1 MQRANRARYHEKIQR
16 FVDRE
21 HRAIDPHQIPA
32 QLLFNRLAAGG
43 QAPGFHVRGRM
54 NDVNTLNAKLA
65 AFLEQ
70 EKKDE
75 LERGYTTHLEYPHKY
90 ASFLI
95 GKRGDNIN
103 RLQEEFDVE
112 LNYQEGK
119 VELKGPK
126 AKCDA
131 CKSHIASMVKKLE
144 DETTHSIKV
153 APQYHGS
160 LKGPKGTQ
168 VVRLQDRYSV
178 RINFPR
184 PASSPADDADAGTEG
199 SFRNH
204 HQQAPDVVTIKG
216 PKKGADEAKDEIL
229 NLLQYLVDHSHAAVV
244 SMAAKQIP
252 SLIGSGGREL
262 ENLREQSGGCNID
275 IPKRDAIDANGR
287 VEVKLRGTKQQVEAA
302 KKILAERAKVFDN
315 TVTKLL
321 PVDPALYRTIIGPNG
336 SNIQRIVA
344 EAGGPDDQRA
354 INRMVQFPKQGSD
367 DRNIH
372 ISGPSST
379 VEKITKAIMA
389 LADGRKDF
397 VTESVPVPHDKHRV
411 LVGAG
416 GSVRRK
422 IETDFSVELQVP
434 RAASDKGGA
443 AEPAT
448 PAAVTLTGN
457 PDNIAKARAHI
468 EALLKEQS
476 TATVQV
482 PRHLHHLVADEGAIF
497 RKLRNELGVTVDQ
510 GGWRPPQR
518 RAAAGAPKRARPG
531 KAAAGAMP
539 LITDGPEASADSH
552 AWELV
557 TSEPAAEAES
567 GDGAKTIPWALR
579 GGEDRVARAR
589 ELIERAVERA
599 GRPTSTGYLVLPDA
613 RLYRYVIG
621 PSGATV
627 NGIRAKTGT
636 TITVPR
642 QGGGG
647 GEAGGEAIEIRGEGA
662 GVEEARDLIL
672 EAVRAAKER
681 GGGRGRGS

>member
-1 MQRANRARYHEKIQR
+1 LIAASDLARYHEKIQR

-21 HRAIDPHQIPA
+21 HRAIDQHQIPA

-43 QAPGFHVRGRM
+43 QAPCFHVRGRM
-54 NDVNTLNAKLA
+54 NDVNALNAKLA

-168 VVRLQDRYSV
+168 VLRLQDRYNV

-184 PASSPADDADAGTEG
+184 AASSPADDADAGTEG

-229 NLLQYLVDHSHAAVV
+229 NLLQYLVDHGHSAVV

-275 IPKRDAIDANGR
+275 IPKRDTIDASGR

-389 LADGRKDF
+389 LADGRKGF
-397 VTESVPVPHDKHRV
+397 VTESVPVPHEKHRL

-416 GSVRRK
+416 GSARRK

-434 RAASDKGGA
+434 RAASDKGGSD
-443 AEPAT
+443 EHKP

-482 PRHLHHLVADEGAIF
+482 PRHLHHLVSDDGAIF
-497 RKLRNELGVTVDQ
+497 RKLRNELGVTVDHA
-510 GGWRPPQR
+510 GARPPPRPQ
-518 RAAAGAPKRARPG
+518 AAGPKRGGRPAG
-531 KAAAGAMP
+531 AGAMP
-539 LITDGPEASADSH
+539 LITDDPEQAADSH

-557 TSEPAAEAES
+557 ASEPAAEADA
-567 GDGAKTIPWALR
+567 GDAAKTIPWALR
-579 GGEDRVARAR
+579 GSEEKVARAR
-589 ELIERAVERA
+589 EMIERAVERA
-599 GRPTSTGYLVLPDA
+599 GKPTATGYLVLPDA

-621 PSGATV
+621 QSGATV

-636 TITVPR
+636 AITVPR

-647 GEAGGEAIEIRGEGA
+647 GEGGVGEAIEIRGEA
-662 GVEEARDLIL
+662 KGVEEARDLIL

-681 GGGRGRGS
+681 GGGRGRGA